1 LVREVPASELL
12 DAISPYGYP
21 GGVVRGPG
29 TEPPEPS
36 EVDWSATGLVSAFVR
51 DRLGRPPCL
60 AGATAR
66 STVQVHDPALER
78 RLRSR
83 FAEQI
88 RQNARLGY
96 RIQTVPGPESSP
108 AGRASFHSLY
118 IETMG
123 RAAAAPRYFFE
134 PDYLDRILDD
144 PRSWLSLCLAP
155 DATVSAG
162 AIVAS
167 SDDLLHYYLGGT
179 SAAHLSRSP
188 FKNVVDAMVEIS
200 DQRGTPLSLGGGVT
214 PGDGLEDFKRGFANS
229 ELPFHTH
236 ELVCDEGEYSRLS
249 EGRETGG
256 FFPAYRAG
264 A

>member
-1 LVREVPASELL
+1 MVREIPGSELL
-12 DAISPYGYP
+12 DSISPYGYP

-36 EVDWSATGLVSAFVR
+36 AVDWSGTGLVSAFVR
-51 DRLGRPPCL
+51 DRLARPPCL
-60 AGATAR
+60 GGATVR
-66 STVQVHDPALER
+66 STVQVHDPAVER

-88 RQNARLGY
+88 RRNSRLGY
-96 RIQTVPGPESSP
+96 RIETVPGPESP
-108 AGRASFHSLY
+108 PEARAAFWALY
-118 IETMG
+118 IETME

-155 DATVSAG
+155 DATVAAG
-162 AIVAS
+162 AIVAA

-179 SAAHLSRSP
+179 VAAHLSRSP
-188 FKNVVDAMVEIS
+188 FKNVVAAMVDLS
-200 DQRGTPLSLGGGVT
+200 DQRRTPLSLGGGVS
-214 PGDGLEDFKRGFANS
+214 PGDGLEDFKRGFANA

-236 ELVCDEGEYSRLS
+236 ELVCDEDEYSRLS
-249 EGRETGG
+249 EGRETSG